1 MDKIIYLV
9 VEDKT
14 KEILK
19 EYKTFNNAQNY
30 IIKHKL
36 FGDIATIIEVYN
48 YNKKTF
54 TLIN

>member
-1 MDKIIYLV
+1 MNKIKYLV

-14 KEILK
+14 RKILK
-19 EYKTFNNAQNY
+19 EYKTYNNAQNY

-36 FGDIATIIEVYN
+36 FSNIATIIEVYN